1 MKKIY
6 ILGLGKGKNYLERCI
21 LKEHVE
27 VMGYIDN
34 YKTESICQIDNITVI
49 KQNEIKD
56 DFDYIIVSL
65 MQYENI
71 RQSLICQG
79 IERNKIICFFD
90 FKDAGEERYWDIID
104 AFKWRTELIWKH
116 YTNIAM
122 PTLDN
127 LDYELYGDN
136 ELVREQCPKI
146 IDVDKTV
153 EILEK
158 EKKCLARLGDGEFE
172 LMCGRKRADF
182 QDNDEKLAERLKEVL
197 NSAID
202 NLIVAI
208 ADNYGRLDKYTDD
221 AARDIRS
228 YLSKSV
234 RKDHMCLLD
243 KDKQY
248 YDAYLSRPYILYR
261 DKKNAGKRFA
271 NIKKIWN
278 DADILLVEGQ
288 YTRFGVGNDL
298 LSNAASVS
306 RILVPNK
313 NAFAKYNE
321 VLPIVRK
328 HGKNRLILAVLGPT
342 ATVLAYDL
350 SREGYW
356 ILDIGQL
363 DVEYEW
369 YLRGVTKRCNIPYKH
384 VSEVSQYDEIEI
396 NEEEWIIKYKNEI
409 IDTIL

>member
-1 MKKIY
+1 
-6 ILGLGKGKNYLERCI
+6 
-21 LKEHVE
+21 
-27 VMGYIDN
+27 
-34 YKTESICQIDNITVI
+34 
-49 KQNEIKD
+49 
-56 DFDYIIVSL
+56 
-65 MQYENI
+65 
-71 RQSLICQG
+71 
-79 IERNKIICFFD
+79 
-90 FKDAGEERYWDIID
+90 
-104 AFKWRTELIWKH
+104 
-116 YTNIAM
+116 M

>member
-49 KQNEIKD
+49 KQNEIEG

-90 FKDAGEERYWDIID
+90 FKDAEEERYWDIID

-116 YTNIAM
+116 YTSITM

-127 LDYELYGDN
+127 LDYELYWDN

-182 QDNDEKLAERLKEVL
+182 QDIDEKLAERLKEVL

-221 AARDIRS
+221 AAKDIRS

-234 RKDHMCLLD
+234 RKDHMRLLD
-243 KDKQY
+243 KNKQY

-384 VSEVSQYDEIEI
+384 VSEVSQYGEIEI